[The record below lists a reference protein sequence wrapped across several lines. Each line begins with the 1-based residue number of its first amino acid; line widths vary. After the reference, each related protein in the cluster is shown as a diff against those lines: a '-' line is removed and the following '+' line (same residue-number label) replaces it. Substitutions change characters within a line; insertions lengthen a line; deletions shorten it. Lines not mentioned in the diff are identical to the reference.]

1 MKKLSLILITLLFL
15 FSACKP
21 HKESPK
27 EYPKYD
33 NGSYKTI
40 DGMLNDCKG
49 LTIIKAIG
57 KQEGRI
63 ENASVDIMV
72 MDSTKTFYTCSIGGT
87 MGFQKGD
94 TLKR

>member
-27 EYPKYD
+27 FNDGTYQ
-33 NGSYKTI
+33 TI

>member
-15 FSACKP
+15 FSACEP
-21 HKESPK
+21 
-27 EYPKYD
+27 YQDYIKYVD
-33 NGSYKTI
+33 GTYKTL

-49 LTIIKAIG
+49 LTIITAIG

-63 ENASVDIMV
+63 RNASVDITV

-87 MGFQKGD
+87 MGLQKGD
-94 TLKR
+94 TLKRGN